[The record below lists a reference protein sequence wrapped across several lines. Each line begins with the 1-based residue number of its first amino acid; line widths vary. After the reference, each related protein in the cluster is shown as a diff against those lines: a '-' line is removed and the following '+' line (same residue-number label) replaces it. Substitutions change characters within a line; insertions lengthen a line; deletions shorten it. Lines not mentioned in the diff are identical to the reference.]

1 MTYETY
7 RSIFMGGAICSL
19 VFLLLSVALFF
30 LLQIPRVIGNLS
42 GSTARKAIA
51 GIRQQNEQTQD
62 PVARTANLQRQRP
75 AGRGA
80 TMEMGMKTEKIDTAV
95 NLNGSRNE
103 TTVLYMPANETT
115 VLSPQDAWQGTIQ
128 IIDEITLI
136 HTNERI
142 E

>member
-42 GSTARKAIA
+42 GSAARKAIA
-51 GIRQQNEQTQD
+51 GIRQQNEQTKD

-95 NLNGSRNE
+95 NLSTSPNE